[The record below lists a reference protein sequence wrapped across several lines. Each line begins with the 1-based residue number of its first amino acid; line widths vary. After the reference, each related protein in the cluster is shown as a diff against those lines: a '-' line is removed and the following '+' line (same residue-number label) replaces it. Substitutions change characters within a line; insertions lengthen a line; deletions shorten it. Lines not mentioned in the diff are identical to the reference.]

1 MNSTNLL
8 LGTTGGVLAAAL
20 LFSFTQM
27 NAAKKADPSEIAELR
42 AEIQRLELA
51 RTKLQ
56 QNNTNPSLIFPPNS
70 YDTPTTPVAT
80 KDVSEEK
87 LEELQKQIAEL
98 TESQQA
104 TQTLLNRPAPEPKP
118 EPEPIIEESIPE
130 LVEEPTA
137 DPNQEKRSRL
147 INQAILQATI
157 QTWDSENWLAVL
169 EPTGAKNFEV
179 GDELAL
185 RRNGGILCT
194 FYVSSAVSGQYI
206 ADLKSTLAK
215 GAPEI
220 VVGDELIIPLIYDG
234 ELD

>member
-1 MNSTNLL
+1 MNTTNLL
-8 LGTTGGVLAAAL
+8 LGTTGGVLTVAL
-20 LFSFTQM
+20 LVSFSNM

-42 AEIQRLELA
+42 AEIKRLELA

-56 QNNTNPSLIFPPNS
+56 QNNTSPSLIFPPNS
-70 YDTPTTPVAT
+70 YDTPAPVET
-80 KDVSEEK
+80 KDVSDEK
-87 LEELQKQIAEL
+87 LAELQKQIAEL
-98 TESQQA
+98 TESQQL
-104 TQTLLNRPAPEPKP
+104 TQDILSRPAPEPEPTLEIVETIP
-118 EPEPIIEESIPE
+118 EIEEP
-130 LVEEPTA
+130 VA
-137 DPNQEKRSRL
+137 DPGQEKRVRL

-169 EPTGAKNFEV
+169 EPTAAANFEV

-185 RRNGGILCT
+185 RRNGGILCN
-194 FYVSSAVSGQYI
+194 FYVSSSVSGQYI

-220 VVGDELIIPLIYDG
+220 QVGDELIIPLIYDG